1 MTSRE
6 VLTLDEISREL
17 ESLNQGAAE
26 QWTVEN
32 QMLCRE
38 FVFGNFIEAFG
49 FMSSAALEAEKMDH
63 HPEWCNVYKT
73 VSVKLTTHSS
83 GGITALDF
91 RLAQKMESLAG
102 GSG

>member
-6 VLTLDEISREL
+6 LLTLDEISREL
-17 ESLNQGAAE
+17 EDLNQDAAE
-26 QWTVEN
+26 PWTVEN

-38 FVFGNFIEAFG
+38 FVFENFIKAFG
-49 FMSSAALEAEKMDH
+49 FMSSAALAAEKMDH

-83 GGITALDF
+83 GGITRLDF
-91 RLAQKMESLAG
+91 KLAQKMEVLAG
-102 GSG
+102 GSR

>member
-1 MTSRE
+1 VTSRE
-6 VLTLDEISREL
+6 LLTLDEISREL

-38 FVFGNFIEAFG
+38 FVFGNFIKAFG

-83 GGITALDF
+83 GGITLLDF
-91 RLAQKMESLAG
+91 KLAQRMEAL
-102 GSG
+102 SGDRR

>member
-6 VLTLDEISREL
+6 LLTLDDISREL
-17 ESLNQGAAE
+17 ESLNQGAVE
-26 QWTVEN
+26 HWTVEN

-91 RLAQKMESLAG
+91 RLARKMEALAG
-102 GSG
+102 GSS

>member
-1 MTSRE
+1 VTSRDL
-6 VLTLDEISREL
+6 LTLEEISREL
-17 ESLNQGAAE
+17 ESLNQGALE

-32 QMLCRE
+32 QMLCKE

-63 HPEWCNVYKT
+63 HPEWSNVYKT
-73 VSVKLTTHSS
+73 VSIRLTTHSS

-91 RLAQKMESLAG
+91 QLAQKMEALAG
-102 GSG
+102 DRR